1 MILILGAILKI
12 QALHVKYLDISDHTY
27 DDEVNQ
33 HYEFMTE
40 SSMSSRV
47 TIYGL

>member
-1 MILILGAILKI
+1 MSNLRKLAVAHMI
-12 QALHVKYLDISDHTY
+12 V
-27 DDEVNQ
+27 EVDQ
-33 HYEFMTE
+33 HYQFMTE